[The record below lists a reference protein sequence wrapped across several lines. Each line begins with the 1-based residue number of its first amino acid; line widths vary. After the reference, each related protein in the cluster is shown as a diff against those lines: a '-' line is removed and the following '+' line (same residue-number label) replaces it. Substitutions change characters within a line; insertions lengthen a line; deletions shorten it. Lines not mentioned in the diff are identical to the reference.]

1 MAMTL
6 SRRLTLSAVI
16 SLALAALGSGLIL
29 ESLSVQRKHIE
40 RMRTLDR
47 AVGLLFDL
55 RTLLGDY
62 TQHGLVRARIQW
74 LQCYEDFSVILATE
88 EPAKAAGLAGWR
100 DGTRNHETIGLLFR
114 RLERL
119 HETESK
125 PAREPDVPSDGKEQR
140 GAGEQSQSSAAA
152 DSVYLGGGSRVTR
165 PNSPGTLTRSASPE
179 SALNSAPVPAIVTA
193 PYDPSE
199 QTPEHLTRLRE
210 VRRAHLLGKMHIYL
224 SANLSLIH
232 EAMNRTYQA
241 LDRQHQR
248 VFFVALGTG
257 LLMFLVVAALAG
269 VIHRGVIGPVVRL
282 GRQAVAVGHADL
294 SRRVTASG
302 DEEIDE
308 LGRAINRMLS
318 DLERT
323 TTSRDR
329 LEGEVT
335 RRGAA
340 EVKLQAALQDLQA
353 TNRELAQFAYVASHD
368 LQEPLRT
375 VAGFT
380 ELLARRYR
388 GRLDRDAEEY
398 IDFIQEG
405 TRRMHRLI
413 EDLLSYSRATSG
425 EHVVTEVNATDAAAE
440 ALVNLKGVIES
451 TGTEVEVE
459 SLPCVRANR
468 AQLVR
473 VFQNLVSNAI
483 KFRGSASPRIHIAAT
498 QESGDQVFLVRDNGI
513 GIDPAYHDRVFTLFK
528 RLHTEDAYP
537 GSGIGLAVCKRIVE
551 RHGGRIW
558 ITSAPGAGSTIHF
571 TLPPGR
577 GETASTG
584 DQRGEP
590 ARRDGAPFV
599 EG

>member
-29 ESLSVQRKHIE
+29 ESLGAQRKHIE

-88 EPAKAAGLAGWR
+88 EPAKAAGLAAWR
-100 DGTRNHETIGLLFR
+100 EGTRNHETIGLLFR

-119 HETESK
+119 QEVDLKH
-125 PAREPDVPSDGKEQR
+125 PGDPGVQSDLKEQW
-140 GAGEQSQSSAAA
+140 GVAGQSQPPAPA
-152 DSVYLGGGSRVTR
+152 DSIYLGGGSRLTP
-165 PNSPGTLTRSASPE
+165 PNGP
-179 SALNSAPVPAIVTA
+179 SALNTAAVSEIATA
-193 PYDPSE
+193 PHGPSE
-199 QTPEHLTRLRE
+199 QTPGHLACLRE
-210 VRRAHLLGKMHIYL
+210 VRRAHLLGKMHILL

-248 VFFVALGTG
+248 VFFVALATG
-257 LLMFLVVAALAG
+257 LLMFLVVAALVG
-269 VIHRGVIGPVVRL
+269 VIHRGVIRPVVRL

-294 SRRVTASG
+294 SRRVTARG

-318 DLERT
+318 DLEHT
-323 TTSRDR
+323 TISRDR

-335 RRGAA
+335 RRRAVEA
-340 EVKLQAALQDLQA
+340 KLQAALQDLQA
-353 TNRELAQFAYVASHD
+353 TNRELGQFAYVASHD

-375 VAGFT
+375 VASFT

-388 GRLDRDAEEY
+388 GRLDQDAEEY
-398 IDFIQEG
+398 IEFIQEG

-425 EHVVTEVNATDAAAE
+425 EHALTEVNATDAVAE
-440 ALVNLKGVIES
+440 ALVNLKGLIES
-451 TGTEVEVE
+451 TGTEVEVG

-483 KFRGSASPRIHIAAT
+483 KFRGSDSPRIHIAAT
-498 QESGDQVFLVRDNGI
+498 QESGDQLFLVRDNGI

-528 RLHTEDAYP
+528 RLHTDDAYP

-558 ITSAPGAGSTIHF
+558 ITSEPEAGSTIHF
-571 TLPPGR
+571 TLPPGP
-577 GETASTG
+577 GETESTG
-584 DQRGEP
+584 E
-590 ARRDGAPFV
+590 
-599 EG
+599 